1 MQIKRAVALATLMTV
16 VAAPVFAFSLSDV
29 AGAVSG
35 SSGVNQNAAST
46 PQASGLLSTLGS
58 QLNVTPTQA
67 VGGTGALMGLA
78 KNKLSGGDY
87 SSLTKSVPGL
97 DQLSGAG
104 ALSSLMGNAGGSS
117 AAGAL
122 GNVQSMTDVNSAFSK
137 LGISGDTASQFA
149 PLILKYLGDQ
159 GTSGTVLKSLSSI
172 WGVGS

>member
-1 MQIKRAVALATLMTV
+1 MQITRAVALATLMV
-16 VAAPVFAFSLSDV
+16 SAATPVFAFNLSDV
-29 AGAVSG
+29 AGAVAG
-35 SSGVNQNAAST
+35 STGVNQNAAST
-46 PQASGLLSTLGS
+46 PQASGLLSALGS

-78 KNKLSGGDY
+78 QNKLSSGDY
-87 SSLTKSVPGL
+87 SALTKSVPGL

-104 ALSSLMGNAGGSS
+104 ALSSLLGNAGGSS
-117 AAGAL
+117 VSGTL
-122 GNVQSMTDVNSAFSK
+122 DNVKSMTDVNSAFSK

-149 PLILKYLGDQ
+149 PVILKYLGDQ